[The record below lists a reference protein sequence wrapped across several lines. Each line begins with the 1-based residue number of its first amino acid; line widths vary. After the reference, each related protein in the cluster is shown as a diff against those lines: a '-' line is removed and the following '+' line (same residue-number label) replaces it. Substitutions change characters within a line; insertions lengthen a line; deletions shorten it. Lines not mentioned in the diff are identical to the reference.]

1 MDGAN
6 AAHRCQHD
14 RQTAH
19 VQGLGGVMTEA
30 KYFGKV
36 YTPAWVVGHML
47 TPMFEESL
55 ADVHVCDPACGSGD
69 FLVPIVE
76 EVCKRAIKAPDKDHA
91 KYLATLRQLTGYD
104 IDGTAVR
111 RCRERLS
118 AAVEKGLGQYYPV
131 DFWRIFKADAMD
143 MWLCDTEKFDWV
155 VGNPPYVRIQ
165 HLEAKRRDKIRRAG
179 WKYFQ
184 GLSDLYIVFF
194 ELGLR
199 LLKEGGNLIFI
210 SPSGWIRNGAGKAMR
225 KDLEANHGIVSLKD
239 FRDWQVFPGV
249 STYTCISHIHK
260 GGGIKKEEVFQWD
273 GEAFINSCRLAR
285 SASRWAVIALS
296 VDKANEEG
304 SVKKLSEIAD
314 IHVGIQT
321 LADKVF
327 ILQVVRWVE
336 GFVFVEAND
345 TRFPLEKGAVRRIL
359 KASVLKDGK
368 DRVNRVAIYP
378 YDNKGKLI
386 PEDEFEDK
394 FPCAYAWLVVN
405 KDRLLA
411 RDKGTFSE
419 SKWFGYGRKVG
430 ILSALGYKI
439 LTSSMNPKPNFQ
451 ICDDPK
457 ALFYSGYCIKPRR
470 STSVDLKILQE
481 DLEKLQ
487 KELNSPA
494 MAQHVRAFS
503 QPFRGGW
510 YSYAKRYIQDFPI
523 GVPLAST

>member
-1 MDGAN
+1 MN
-6 AAHRCQHD
+6 K
-14 RQTAH
+14 
-19 VQGLGGVMTEA
+19 A

-36 YTPAWVVGHML
+36 YTPGWIVDHML
-47 TPMFEESL
+47 APMFEGSL
-55 ADVHVCDPACGSGD
+55 AGVHVCDPACGSGD

-76 EVCKRAIKAPDKDHA
+76 EVCKRAIKAHAKDHA
-91 KYLATLRQLTGYD
+91 KYLATLKQLTGYD

-111 RCRERLS
+111 RCRERMS

-184 GLSDLYIVFF
+184 GSSDLYIVFF

-210 SPSGWIRNGAGKAMR
+210 SPSGWIRNEAGKAIR

-260 GGGIKKEEVFQWD
+260 GGGGKKEEAFQWD
-273 GEAFINSCRLAR
+273 GEAFTNSCRLAR

-304 SVKKLSEIAD
+304 SVKLSDIAD

-327 ILQVVRWVE
+327 ILQVVRWE
-336 GFVFVEAND
+336 DGFVFVEADD
-345 TRFPLEKGAVRRIL
+345 TKFPIEEGAVRRIL

-368 DRVNRVAIYP
+368 DKVDRVAIYP
-378 YDNKGKLI
+378 YDNEGKLI

-394 FPCAYAWLVVN
+394 FPRAYTWLAAN

-419 SKWFGYGRKVG
+419 SKWYSYGRKVG
-430 ILSALGYKI
+430 IRSALGHKI
-439 LTSSMNPKPNFQ
+439 LTSSMNRQPNFQ

-470 STSVDLKILQE
+470 STSVDLKTLQE